1 MAENLLVN
9 ITSKNNT
16 QQLNGAVGIQADAGA
31 KIDIRSKNN
40 IIKAESEL
48 NAVGI
53 LGSGINSNIILK
65 GENTVID
72 ILDKNSTASISKAVG
87 IEAIEKANIS
97 IENTKNINIISKADQ
112 HSAYGIKADKES
124 TVDLK
129 AQTIYIETSS
139 NNPHYRASTGIY
151 ADNNS
156 SVNLKGGVV
165 IKDNKPHTDYHF
177 AIYNKKGII
186 QINNELENVPV
197 DITGHIVTSEKGKTT
212 INFKGNN
219 SIFIG
224 QKTTSAKGESN
235 LSFLDGALWKNKYDS
250 QVTNLTLKNSIV
262 DMSQEGKQIL
272 TIENISGNNGRI
284 IMDISGNDLETD
296 FLQLNSADKKQ
307 NHILDV
313 SDNSI
318 PLLTSYDFNNG
329 AIHFANDKSGEV
341 TFEGG
346 NVSNISNIFN
356 YNVKVENGI
365 NGNKEDWF
373 VTGIEETEIGE
384 TTKTIIDSAAFL
396 YNSAV
401 ARMEVDSIHKRLGE
415 IRNYEKNNGVWVRL
429 LSGEMEYDKS
439 SINRFKNDY
448 NMLQVGYDRKHNLE
462 GSKIFTGFAVSK
474 RNSNID
480 FRDNG
485 KGDSENIG
493 FSLYASYVGDT
504 DTYIDLI
511 GKFSHIDTSY
521 KTYNFFNNEI
531 QESKGDYKTWAKTL
545 SIEVGKKIDYNSYF
559 LMPKI
564 QLNYTYVSNLDYV
577 TNGGIKVNQNSIHS
591 LIGKTGINIGK
602 TFEKSSHFMKFDILG
617 EVNGDYRVNAKGKDT
632 TYTKK
637 VNGNDSWIEVGLGG
651 DFNISETTNI
661 YYEITKSL
669 GSDYETNWE
678 GTIGFR
684 INF

>member
-1 MAENLLVN
+1 M
-9 ITSKNNT
+9 
-16 QQLNGAVGIQADAGA
+16 
-31 KIDIRSKNN
+31 
-40 IIKAESEL
+40 
-48 NAVGI
+48 
-53 LGSGINSNIILK
+53 
-65 GENTVID
+65 
-72 ILDKNSTASISKAVG
+72 
-87 IEAIEKANIS
+87 
-97 IENTKNINIISKADQ
+97 
-112 HSAYGIKADKES
+112 
-124 TVDLK
+124 
-129 AQTIYIETSS
+129 
-139 NNPHYRASTGIY
+139 
-151 ADNNS
+151 
-156 SVNLKGGVV
+156 
-165 IKDNKPHTDYHF
+165 
-177 AIYNKKGII
+177 
-186 QINNELENVPV
+186 
-197 DITGHIVTSEKGKTT
+197 
-212 INFKGNN
+212 
-219 SIFIG
+219 
-224 QKTTSAKGESN
+224 
-235 LSFLDGALWKNKYDS
+235 
-250 QVTNLTLKNSIV
+250 
-262 DMSQEGKQIL
+262 

-346 NVSNISNIFN
+346 NVSNISNVFN
-356 YNVKVENGI
+356 YNVKVENGT

-373 VTGIEETEIGE
+373 VTGIEKTEIGE

-564 QLNYTYVSNLDYV
+564 QLNYTYVSNLDYT
-577 TNGGIKVNQNSIHS
+577 TNGGIKVEQNSIHS

-602 TFEKSSHFMKFDILG
+602 IFEKSSHFMKFDILG

-651 DFNISETTNI
+651 DFKISETTNI